1 MRFIPASFLS
11 LALLAVFLPSETKAQ
26 IGGDNTYEFLNLPVS
41 ARVGAVGGNLISVK
55 DDDLNLSYQNPSLL
69 DSSMHNKLS
78 LTYVNYFG
86 DVNFGYAGYARH
98 YAKLEGTLSAG
109 LQFVDY
115 GAFTMADETGL
126 ITGSFKAG
134 EYALNFGYGRKIDSL
149 FSVGANLKTI
159 YSNLAGYNSVGS
171 AVDIAGTYFDARR
184 QVCVALVVKNM
195 GIQWTTYN
203 GGRREELPFEVQLGF
218 SKKPKHV
225 PFRFSLI
232 AQHLEKWDLTFDDPL
247 NPVQTVDPLTGE
259 EIDQNKVKIFS
270 DKLMRHVVLGGEF
283 LLTKNF
289 NLRLGY
295 NYQRRK
301 ELIVTGKPGL
311 IGFSFGF
318 GLKISKFYLSYGR
331 ASYHLAGK
339 SNHFTITT
347 NLSDF
352 MKK

>member
-1 MRFIPASFLS
+1 MKFIRVPLLS
-11 LALLAVFLPSETKAQ
+11 LTAAVWLCAYEAKAQ
-26 IGGDNTYEFLNLPVS
+26 VGGDNTYEFLNLPVS
-41 ARVGAVGGNLISVK
+41 ARVGALGGNVIPVK
-55 DDDLNLSYQNPSLL
+55 DDDLNLTYQNPSLL
-69 DSSMHNKLS
+69 DSSMSNKFS
-78 LTYVNYFG
+78 FSYINYFS

-98 YAKLEGTLSAG
+98 YAKLKGTVSAG
-109 LQFVDY
+109 LQFINY
-115 GAFTMADETGL
+115 GDFTMADETGV
-126 ITGSFKAG
+126 ITGDFKAG
-134 EYALNFGYGRKIDSL
+134 EYALNLGYGRKLDSA

-159 YSNLAGYNSVGS
+159 YSSLAGYTSVGS
-171 AVDIAGTYFDARR
+171 AVDVAGTYFNPHK
-184 QVCVALVVKNM
+184 QVGVALVVKNM
-195 GIQWTTYN
+195 GIQWTTYS

-225 PFRFSLI
+225 PFRFSVI
-232 AQHLEKWDLTFDDPL
+232 AQHLEKWDLTFEDPL
-247 NPVQTVDPLTGE
+247 NPTQTVDPLTGE
-259 EIDQNKVKIFS
+259 EIKQSKTKDVA

-301 ELIVTGKPGL
+301 ELMVGGKPGL

-318 GLKISKFYLSYGR
+318 GFKVSKFYLSYGR

-352 MKK
+352 IKK